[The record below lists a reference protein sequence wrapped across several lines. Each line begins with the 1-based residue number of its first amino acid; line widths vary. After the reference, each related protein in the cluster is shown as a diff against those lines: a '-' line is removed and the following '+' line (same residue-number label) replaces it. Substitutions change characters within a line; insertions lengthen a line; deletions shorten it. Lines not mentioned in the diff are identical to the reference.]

1 MRESLAALAREH
13 HLHRHVVVV
22 EQPAQ
27 HVQFMNQ
34 GVGDRHV
41 GLVVLAHSRI
51 AVGAMQHQRLADLAT
66 VDH

>member
-1 MRESLAALAREH
+1 MGQGLAGLAREH
-13 HLHRHVVVV
+13 HLYRHVVVI

-27 HVQFMNQ
+27 HIQLMDQ

-41 GLVVLAHSRI
+41 GLVVLAHGRV